1 MKNCSLPFDRRKRIV
16 CRHRQKEDRPQ
27 GVVRRA
33 RHVER
38 KLKTMRC
45 ERCAGLVV
53 AEHFIGGGTSIGGW
67 AYGGWRCV
75 NCGAIGLSGQ
85 AGAHP
90 VLRSVAGGEKKL
102 PAKSYAEHKVSSAM
116 SCNRI

>member
-1 MKNCSLPFDRRKRIV
+1 MKNCSLPFDSRMRVVWRKR
-16 CRHRQKEDRPQ
+16 QTEYESQ

-33 RHVER
+33 RQVER
-38 KLKTMRC
+38 KLETMRC

-53 AEHFIGGGTSIGGW
+53 AEQFIGGTTSIGGW

-75 NCGAIGLSGQ
+75 NCGAIGLSEQ

-90 VLRSVAGGEKKL
+90 VLRSVAGGEKKGR
-102 PAKSYAEHKVSSAM
+102 ERVG
-116 SCNRI
+116 R